1 MVSRIAMP
9 LFKQAQKGEADAQLA
24 LGKLYLEGGQ
34 GVKRDPGTAF
44 YWLKQAA
51 SRGNAEAR
59 RLIGQGNTE
68 PPPGE
73 GVADAQTAGA
83 AESHSA
89 NADVALADWLLSGR
103 VAANEEVNAVDVLR
117 RAAAKG
123 ERTAQLRLAMLLL
136 AGEHGPDDAEDAIDW
151 MTRAAQSGSRAAAVR
166 LAEWYWERYDPEA
179 LRWLEQLA
187 DSTEPELLYRLGV
200 MQEANGRSPLAAV
213 MLERAAQL
221 EHGPAQLCYGLLHA
235 SPLGRRAT
243 GVSHSL
249 KRAASW
255 LEKASQR
262 GCAQAS
268 FELHRLFRLRQ
279 FSLKNATLAERYLET
294 AARQGHAQAQFQCG
308 VACMRE
314 TLGRDRDIEAATW
327 LLQAAKQGHREARAI
342 CRLLYSKSSAK
353 AVAFPEDP
361 SRFIKLLART
371 RIALATRMEI
381 GVVMGLDLPEMLLFD
396 PETADRGDFLVLDVR
411 QHVRRAARRIVAV
424 DSPAER
430 ALLDRGRR
438 LLGSRNPHPTDVRGP
453 LSQRRLDLV
462 QTLRLLG
469 SENSEET

>member
-1 MVSRIAMP
+1 MVSRVAMP
-9 LFKQAQKGEADAQLA
+9 LFKQAQNGEADAQLA
-24 LGKLYLEGGQ
+24 LGKLYLEGSRGM
-34 GVKRDPGTAF
+34 KRDAGTAF

-51 SRGNAEAR
+51 SRGNVEAR
-59 RLIGQGNTE
+59 RLIGQGDAE
-68 PPPGE
+68 QPPAE
-73 GVADAQTAGA
+73 DALAAQAPAA
-83 AESHSA
+83 AESQSA
-89 NADVALADWLLSGR
+89 NADMALADWLLTGR
-103 VAANEEVNAVDVLR
+103 VAANEDVNAVDVLR

-136 AGEHGPDDAEDAIDW
+136 AGEHGPDEAEEAITW

-166 LAEWYWERYDPEA
+166 LAEWYWERYDPAA

-200 MQEANGRSPLAAV
+200 MQAAHGRSPLAAV
-213 MLERAAQL
+213 MLPRAAQL

-235 SPLGRRAT
+235 SPLGRRVT

-249 KRAASW
+249 KRAAAW

-279 FSLKNATLAERYLET
+279 FSLKNAALAERYLET

-308 VACMRE
+308 VACMRDA
-314 TLGRDRDIEAATW
+314 LGRDRDIEAATW
-327 LLQAAKQGHREARAI
+327 LLQAAKQGHREARSI
-342 CRLLYSKSSAK
+342 CRLLYSKSGTK
-353 AVAFPEDP
+353 ALPFSEDP

-371 RIALATRMEI
+371 RIALATRLEI
-381 GVVMGLDLPEMLLFD
+381 GVLMGLDMPEMLLFD
-396 PETADRGDFLVLDVR
+396 PETANRGDFLVLDVR
-411 QHVRRAARRIVAV
+411 QHVRRAGRRIVAV
-424 DSPAER
+424 ETPAER

-453 LSQRRLDLV
+453 LSQRRLDLT

-469 SENSEET
+469 SENREET